1 MKSFLRLPAVSSI
14 LGALIWTYMVLCAR
28 TIRWT
33 VEGEAGFQEAW
44 KQDHGLVVA
53 AWHSRIL
60 LLPTIWSRIARK
72 LPGKEYQTAMLI
84 SLSRDGEAVAKA
96 IRLFGLDS
104 VRGSS
109 THKRKRKDKGGVA
122 AIAEAS
128 RRLRS
133 GSVLCITP
141 DGPRGPAETVQSGPV
156 VLAQRSGAAIIP
168 YAIECRPVHRLDTWD
183 KFMIPFP
190 FSRGA
195 MVIGTPV
202 IVRKGDSVEDDAA
215 RLEAAMKAAYARAA
229 ELIGKK
235 H

>member
-1 MKSFLRLPAVSSI
+1 MKSFLRHPAVSSV

-33 VEGEAGFQEAW
+33 VEGEDVFHEAW

-60 LLPTIWSRIARK
+60 LIPTIWSRIARK

-96 IRLFGLDS
+96 IRHFGLDS

-141 DGPRGPAETVQSGPV
+141 DGPRGPKETVQPGPI
-156 VLAQRSGAAIIP
+156 VLAQRTGAAIIP
-168 YAIECRPVHRLDTWD
+168 YAIDCRPVRRLNTWD

-195 MVIGTPV
+195 MVIGRPIT
-202 IVRKGDSVEDDAA
+202 VRKGDSVEEDAA
-215 RLEAAMKAAYARAA
+215 RLEAEMKAAYARAA
-229 ELIGKK
+229 ELLDKK